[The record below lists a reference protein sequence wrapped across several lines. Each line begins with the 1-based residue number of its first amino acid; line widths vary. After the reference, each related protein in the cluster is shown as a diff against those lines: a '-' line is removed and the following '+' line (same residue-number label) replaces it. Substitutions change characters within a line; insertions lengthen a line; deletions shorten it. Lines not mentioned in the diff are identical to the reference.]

1 MGVSKDYGKCDLS
14 FGQKNLTTHSLFEH
28 NIFGESNSGPL
39 DCHLLHDDN
48 LNQKAT
54 LKDTAM

>member
-1 MGVSKDYGKCDLS
+1 MGVSKDYGKWDLS
-14 FGQKNLTTHSLFEH
+14 FGQKNLTPIHYLSTIS
-28 NIFGESNSGPL
+28 FGESNSGPP
-39 DCHLLHDDN
+39 DCHLPHDDN